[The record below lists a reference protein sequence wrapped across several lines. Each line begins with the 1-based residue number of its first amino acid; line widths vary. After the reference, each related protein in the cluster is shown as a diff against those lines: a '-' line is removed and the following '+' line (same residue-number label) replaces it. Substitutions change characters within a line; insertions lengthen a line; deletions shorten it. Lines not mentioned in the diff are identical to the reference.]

1 MKFAG
6 VIVDISNKDVDKSYT
21 YIIPD
26 DMRPLIAVGTPV
38 TVPFGKRKISG
49 FVTEITDSTDVA
61 PEKLKPIEAVNT
73 KEASIEYQLIRLAV
87 WMKDTYGCTMNQAL
101 RTVLPV
107 KRKVKAR
114 TKTEENLPRGNESP
128 KTLNEEQLAAVNGIL
143 HEFRH
148 PDRRPAVLFGV
159 TGSGK
164 TEVYME
170 LIRRILT
177 AGRQAILLIPEISLT
192 YQNLSRFTRV
202 FGDQVGVVH
211 SKLSAGEKYECF
223 ERARKGEISIM
234 IGPRSALFAPFPDL
248 GIIIVDEEHEGAYI
262 SDSVPRYNAVEAAVK
277 RGELAGAGV
286 VLGSATP
293 SVNTF
298 NTAMDRKYSIFL
310 LKHRAASGSTLP
322 HVDIIDMREELK
334 DGNKGMFSRKL
345 EEGIRERLEK
355 KEQIMLFLNRR
366 GYSGS
371 ISCRS
376 CGKVIRCPHCD
387 VSMTS
392 HKGNILKCHYCG
404 FTAGMPDR
412 CPSCGSPYIAGFGAG
427 TQKVE
432 SLIRKKFPEARVIR
446 MDMDTTARK
455 NAHEKLLRTFGEGKA
470 DILIGTQMIVKGHDF
485 PKVTLMGILA
495 ADLSLNVSSYTA
507 AERTFQ
513 LLTQAAGR
521 AGRAGAAGEVMIQTY
536 SPDHYAVTCA
546 AAQDYISFYKQELA
560 YRKLLSYPPA
570 GAMMNVVALD
580 EQEENA
586 AAGIQSFYDLSV
598 SFLKGEGTIIGPVDA
613 GIAKIKDVY
622 RKQFIVKHPERSRL
636 MELRD
641 RIQALPGCLRQID
654 IT

>member
-6 VIVDISNKDVDKSYT
+6 VIVDISHKDVDKSYT
-21 YIIPD
+21 YIIPEEMCSD
-26 DMRPLIAVGTPV
+26 IEIGTPV
-38 TVPFGKRKISG
+38 TVPFGRRRISG
-49 FVTEITDSTDVA
+49 FVTEITDTTDVS
-61 PEKLKPIEAVNT
+61 PEKLKPIEAVNA
-73 KEASIEYQLIRLAV
+73 KEASIEHQLMQLAV

-101 RTVLPV
+101 KTVLPV
-107 KRKVKAR
+107 KKKVKAR
-114 TKTEENLPRGNESP
+114 TKAEDVLPFGKEPP
-128 KTLNEEQLAAVNGIL
+128 KILNGEQLAAVNGIL
-143 HEFRH
+143 QEFGR

-170 LIRRILT
+170 LMRRTLD

-192 YQNLSRFTRV
+192 YQNLSRFTKV
-202 FGDQVGVVH
+202 FGEQVGIVH

-223 ERARKGEISIM
+223 EQARKGEISVM
-234 IGPRSALFAPFPDL
+234 IGPRSALFAPFSDL
-248 GIIIVDEEHEGAYI
+248 GLIIVDEEHDGAYL
-262 SDSVPRYNAVEAAVK
+262 SDSVPRYSAVDAAVK

-293 SVNTF
+293 SVRTF
-298 NTAMDRKYSIFL
+298 HTAMDRKYAVFL
-310 LKHRAASGSTLP
+310 LKHRAAAGSSLP

-345 EEGIRERLEK
+345 EAGIRQRLAE

-376 CGKVIRCPHCD
+376 CGKVIKCPHCD
-387 VSMTS
+387 VSLTS
-392 HKGNILKCHYCG
+392 HRGNILKCHYCG
-404 FTAGMPDR
+404 FTMNMPDR

-427 TQKVE
+427 TQKIE
-432 SLIRKKFPEARVIR
+432 SLVKKKFPEARVLR

-455 NAHEKLLRTFGEGKA
+455 NAHEKLLRAFGEGKA

-485 PKVTLMGILA
+485 PNVTLMGILA

-521 AGRAGAAGEVMIQTY
+521 AGRAGSAGEVMIQTY
-536 SPDHYAVTCA
+536 SPDHYAVTAA
-546 AAQDYISFYKQELA
+546 AAQDYLSFYKQELV

-570 GAMMNVVALD
+570 GAMMNVVAMD
-580 EQEENA
+580 EQEDA
-586 AAGIQSFYDLSV
+586 AEAGIKAFYEFSV
-598 SFLKGEGTIIGPVDA
+598 SFLAGKGTVIGPVDT
-613 GIAKIKDVY
+613 GVSKIKDIY
-622 RKQFIVKHPERSRL
+622 RKQFIIKHPDRKIL
-636 MELRD
+636 LELRD
-641 RIQALPGCLRQID
+641 RIQLLPGCLRQID

>member
-6 VIVDISNKDVDKSYT
+6 IIVDISNKDVDKSYT
-21 YIIPD
+21 YIIPEALRSEID
-26 DMRPLIAVGTPV
+26 IGTPV
-38 TVPFGKRKISG
+38 TVPFGKRTISG
-49 FVTEITDSTDVA
+49 FVTEITDTTDVD
-61 PEKLKPIEAVNT
+61 PEKLKPITAIDT
-73 KEASIEYQLIRLAV
+73 KAAAIEHQLIRLAV

-101 RTVLPV
+101 KTVLPV
-107 KRKVKAR
+107 KRKVRAR
-114 TKTEENLPRGNESP
+114 TKSTEPLPLGNEPP
-128 KTLNEEQLAAVNGIL
+128 KALNAEQLAAVNGIL
-143 HEFRH
+143 QEFRS
-148 PDRRPAVLFGV
+148 PQRRPAVLFGI

-170 LIRRILT
+170 LIRRT
-177 AGRQAILLIPEISLT
+177 MDAGRQAILLIPEISLT

-202 FGDQVGVVH
+202 FGDRVGIVH

-223 ERARKGEISIM
+223 ERARRGEISIM

-248 GIIIVDEEHEGAYI
+248 GMIIVDEEHEGAYI
-262 SDSVPRYNAVEAAVK
+262 SDSAPRYNAVEAAVK

-293 SVNTF
+293 SVHTF
-298 NTAMDRKYSIFL
+298 NTAMDRKYAIFL
-310 LKHRAASGSTLP
+310 LKHRAAAGSSLP

-334 DGNKGMFSRKL
+334 EGNKGMFSRKL
-345 EEGIRERLEK
+345 EAGIRERLEK

-376 CGKVIRCPHCD
+376 CGKVIKCPHCD

-404 FTAGMPDR
+404 YTVGMPDR

-432 SLIRKKFPEARVIR
+432 SLVKKKFPEARIIR
-446 MDMDTTARK
+446 MDMDTTSRK
-455 NAHEKLLRTFGEGKA
+455 NAHEKLLKAFGEGKA

-485 PKVTLMGILA
+485 PRVTLMGILA

-586 AAGIQSFYDLSV
+586 AAGIQTFYDYSA
-598 SFLKGEGTIIGPVDA
+598 SFLRGEGKIIGPVDA

-622 RKQFIVKHPERSRL
+622 RKQFIIKHPDRERL

-641 RIQALPGCLRQID
+641 RLQELPGCLRQID
-654 IT
+654 IS